1 MLQSYVKPM
10 LTHQFVERF
19 GVRSALQEHLLK
31 HQPIV
36 SPEVLLKSDAM
47 LEKHN
52 VLDDIFKEIVPE
64 GKLSLPDTDPDTVEL
79 SSIEFEKP
87 AIEFEFDW
95 GRLKSLKPPVTG
107 IDLNFKAEFGDASMD
122 QGTDYHDLGGDAD
135 MFVASVDGGGGFEVV

>member
-36 SPEVLLKSDAM
+36 PPEVLLKSDAT

-64 GKLSLPDTDPDTVEL
+64 GKLSLPDTDPDTVEV

-95 GRLKSLKPPVTG
+95 GRLRSLNSPVTG
-107 IDLNFKAEFGDASMD
+107 VDMEFKAEFAEKSMD

-135 MFVASVDGGGGFEVV
+135 MLVASADVGGGFEGG